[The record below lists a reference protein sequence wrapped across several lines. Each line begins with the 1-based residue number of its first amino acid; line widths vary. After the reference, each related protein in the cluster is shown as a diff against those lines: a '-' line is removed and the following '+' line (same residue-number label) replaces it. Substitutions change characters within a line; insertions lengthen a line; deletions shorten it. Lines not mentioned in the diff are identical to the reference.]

1 MRPNSETHFVG
12 ALVVVAEPP
21 HDLFELGQ
29 GDLVEEDERYEWEDV
44 LDEEGQQGVDG
55 EVDGLTE
62 VGEGPEGARVGSGCQ
77 HGYSEIDGRYDGDGQ
92 READQQIGLKRKISA
107 VLLNNLVKQA
117 SA

>member
-44 LDEEGQQGVDG
+44 LDEEGRGAVDFEEGGGAEGGERPVGGGAGQGGLPGAAGYCEG
-55 EVDGLTE
+55 EVG
-62 VGEGPEGARVGSGCQ
+62 GHGC
-77 HGYSEIDGRYDGDGQ
+77 
-92 READQQIGLKRKISA
+92 EAWQ
-107 VLLNNLVKQA
+107 
-117 SA
+117 